1 MPNTT
6 NDFQNAT
13 LAKVEIKNKTFLI
26 KEQAYSSCAVD
37 NCDINGQ
44 IHDVLALKPYNLIN
58 MELLLTIPICLSS

>member
-1 MPNTT
+1 MNRPTVSR
-6 NDFQNAT
+6 
-13 LAKVEIKNKTFLI
+13 KG
-26 KEQAYSSCAVD
+26 SCAVD